1 MSWEEFLT
9 NEFRQSY
16 FIRMSDIL
24 DGVYS
29 KQTIYP
35 PRTDIFNAFLYTPLE
50 QVKVVILGQDPYHQ
64 TNQAHGLCFSVNPDI
79 PFPPSLRNIFKELVS
94 DIGCET
100 PQSGCLVEWAKQGVF
115 LLNTYLSV
123 EENKPLSHSKLGW
136 ETFTDHVLQH
146 LNRQDQVIVF
156 ILWGNKA
163 QQKASFLNNPK
174 HYILKA
180 PHPSPLSA
188 YHGFFGSK
196 PFSKTNQYLIAQG
209 LDPIEWCL

>member
-100 PQSGCLVEWAKQGVF
+100 PQSGCLIEWAKQGVF

-174 HYILKA
+174 HLILKA

-188 YHGFFGSK
+188 FHGFFGSK
-196 PFSKTNQYLIAQG
+196 PFSKINQYLIAQG